1 MLSSVH
7 AAHLESVLHPQDVH
21 VLLVDD
27 EQLSRL
33 VVGNLLRKC
42 DYKVTV
48 AESGA
53 QALEVLQ
60 RSLPGTFQLI
70 LTDVMMPDVDGLDI
84 LRYVRSNAQLA
95 DLPVIMMSANERK
108 DAVFE
113 AIRGGAEE
121 YLVKPVTKKEVQNIW
136 QHVWKRLSAAKL
148 LRDQHEADLHTDDAP
163 AAATTTGTQ
172 PTSNNTTSLGSSQQ
186 QQQLVQQQQQQLQV
200 QQRQLL
206 QSMQQLHRTSQV
218 VQQPDPLAP
227 GQQRP
232 KQQQQQQQRQKVVLS
247 QWLQRAKRSVNAKE
261 SIWLFCEVLLLLQD
275 IAAATAGSSAG
286 LLPPGVVRPSRLLLH
301 SSGRVTAAAT
311 AAAVD
316 AQEEAAY
323 QSPEEAAAAAD
334 SAAAAA
340 VDPARKYSY
349 SLGVL
354 LFDLLYAAQGGP
366 AGRLRALAELRQ
378 RSMPPAFL
386 QAHPQ
391 EAALLLS
398 LLHPDAAARPSLQ
411 QLLASELLCGV
422 CEVLQERRRQR
433 QDRDPDSLVFFL
445 QTMHGRKQ
453 SEVQQ
458 AAAGVAALDAQIA
471 AVEAALRQVQ
481 QGRQQ
486 QHHAVAAGQQL
497 APAGACSSAAAAAAA
512 PAPPAAPAAA
522 AMEVEQQEQQQAAAE
537 HDSDDDE
544 MERREMSR
552 AKRRRLAAA
561 AAPSAVEQQQQQ
573 LLLERSGSANS
584 GVAAAAAAGTS
595 DAAAVAAAAAS
606 AVVDSQWERVAD
618 RFPVL
623 EGVYLKHRQLWE
635 KQQPEEGQK
644 QQQQQ
649 QTGAPP
655 GNGASS
661 SSGGSARQL
670 PGYLQSF
677 GEDLWAFSRYSG
689 MAVRGTVRA
698 AADVLG
704 GGSAM
709 VSTAAFDRDDE
720 YLATAGVSK
729 RIRIFEYAAI
739 TSSACGGGFGC
750 AAGRAAAPGMG
761 GYSGGGGGFGGGSAA
776 GFGGPMSPGRGA
788 AAAGGGGGADGIVY
802 PVLELSTRSRLS
814 CVAWSSYVKAHL
826 ASSDHDGV
834 VTLWDANTGGE
845 LVQFE
850 EHSRRAWAVDF
861 SRLEPTRLAS
871 CSDDS
876 TVKLWSVHEEAS
888 LATLQLHAN
897 VCSVQFSPESP
908 HLLACGCANFRTYLF
923 DLRNTAQPLACVHGH
938 RRAVSYVRWLGG
950 EQLVTASTDNTL
962 KLWSVPTMASAG
974 ISHCAGGWE
983 ASASAASTAC
993 VTAYGGHLNQRNFI
1007 GLAVLPGSPGN
1018 SSSGGLG
1025 RSSGSSSRPASGYI
1039 VCGSETNEVYA
1050 YHTSMPVPVAAHSFG
1065 GAGGAAAAAAGG
1077 AGGRG
1082 RRGGGGSAAELD
1094 LLHGEHGEGCG
1105 GAGGLQQ
1112 QGDGPFVSCV
1122 AWNRRQG
1129 TIVAGNSAGHIKVLE
1144 LV

>member
-1 MLSSVH
+1 MGIVGSKDEAGKVILGSLPPGFLDKKGLELRDTLDACLEKNMWFFSIGGLLLTIPICIKFRTERPFFVAAVTCPFADMYFGTLRCTPENEARRRTQKTSMLSSVH

-172 PTSNNTTSLGSSQQ
+172 PTSNNNTSLGSSQQ

-206 QSMQQLHRTSQV
+206 QSMQQLHRTPQV

-227 GQQRP
+227 
-232 KQQQQQQQRQKVVLS
+232 
-247 QWLQRAKRSVNAKE
+247 
-261 SIWLFCEVLLLLQD
+261 
-275 IAAATAGSSAG
+275 
-286 LLPPGVVRPSRLLLH
+286 
-301 SSGRVTAAAT
+301 
-311 AAAVD
+311 
-316 AQEEAAY
+316 
-323 QSPEEAAAAAD
+323 
-334 SAAAAA
+334 
-340 VDPARKYSY
+340 
-349 SLGVL
+349 
-354 LFDLLYAAQGGP
+354 
-366 AGRLRALAELRQ
+366 
-378 RSMPPAFL
+378 
-386 QAHPQ
+386 
-391 EAALLLS
+391 
-398 LLHPDAAARPSLQ
+398 
-411 QLLASELLCGV
+411 
-422 CEVLQERRRQR
+422 
-433 QDRDPDSLVFFL
+433 
-445 QTMHGRKQ
+445 
-453 SEVQQ
+453 
-458 AAAGVAALDAQIA
+458 
-471 AVEAALRQVQ
+471 
-481 QGRQQ
+481 
-486 QHHAVAAGQQL
+486 
-497 APAGACSSAAAAAAA
+497 
-512 PAPPAAPAAA
+512 
-522 AMEVEQQEQQQAAAE
+522 
-537 HDSDDDE
+537 
-544 MERREMSR
+544 
-552 AKRRRLAAA
+552 
-561 AAPSAVEQQQQQ
+561 
-573 LLLERSGSANS
+573 
-584 GVAAAAAAGTS
+584 
-595 DAAAVAAAAAS
+595 
-606 AVVDSQWERVAD
+606 
-618 RFPVL
+618 
-623 EGVYLKHRQLWE
+623 
-635 KQQPEEGQK
+635 
-644 QQQQQ
+644 
-649 QTGAPP
+649 
-655 GNGASS
+655 
-661 SSGGSARQL
+661 
-670 PGYLQSF
+670 
-677 GEDLWAFSRYSG
+677 
-689 MAVRGTVRA
+689 
-698 AADVLG
+698 DVLG

-776 GFGGPMSPGRGA
+776 VFGGPMSPGRGA

-861 SRLEPTRLAS
+861 SRLEPTRLVS

-950 EQLVTASTDNTL
+950 EQLVTASTDNSL

-974 ISHCAGGWE
+974 ISHCAGGRE

-993 VTAYGGHLNQRNFI
+993 ITAYGGHLNQRNFI

-1112 QGDGPFVSCV
+1112 QGEGPFVSCV

>member
-1 MLSSVH
+1 
-7 AAHLESVLHPQDVH
+7 
-21 VLLVDD
+21 
-27 EQLSRL
+27 
-33 VVGNLLRKC
+33 
-42 DYKVTV
+42 
-48 AESGA
+48 
-53 QALEVLQ
+53 
-60 RSLPGTFQLI
+60 
-70 LTDVMMPDVDGLDI
+70 
-84 LRYVRSNAQLA
+84 
-95 DLPVIMMSANERK
+95 
-108 DAVFE
+108 
-113 AIRGGAEE
+113 
-121 YLVKPVTKKEVQNIW
+121 
-136 QHVWKRLSAAKL
+136 
-148 LRDQHEADLHTDDAP
+148 
-163 AAATTTGTQ
+163 
-172 PTSNNTTSLGSSQQ
+172 
-186 QQQLVQQQQQQLQV
+186 
-200 QQRQLL
+200 
-206 QSMQQLHRTSQV
+206 
-218 VQQPDPLAP
+218 
-227 GQQRP
+227 
-232 KQQQQQQQRQKVVLS
+232 
-247 QWLQRAKRSVNAKE
+247 
-261 SIWLFCEVLLLLQD
+261 
-275 IAAATAGSSAG
+275 
-286 LLPPGVVRPSRLLLH
+286 
-301 SSGRVTAAAT
+301 
-311 AAAVD
+311 
-316 AQEEAAY
+316 
-323 QSPEEAAAAAD
+323 
-334 SAAAAA
+334 
-340 VDPARKYSY
+340 
-349 SLGVL
+349 
-354 LFDLLYAAQGGP
+354 
-366 AGRLRALAELRQ
+366 
-378 RSMPPAFL
+378 
-386 QAHPQ
+386 
-391 EAALLLS
+391 
-398 LLHPDAAARPSLQ
+398 
-411 QLLASELLCGV
+411 
-422 CEVLQERRRQR
+422 
-433 QDRDPDSLVFFL
+433 
-445 QTMHGRKQ
+445 
-453 SEVQQ
+453 
-458 AAAGVAALDAQIA
+458 
-471 AVEAALRQVQ
+471 
-481 QGRQQ
+481 
-486 QHHAVAAGQQL
+486 
-497 APAGACSSAAAAAAA
+497 
-512 PAPPAAPAAA
+512 
-522 AMEVEQQEQQQAAAE
+522 
-537 HDSDDDE
+537 
-544 MERREMSR
+544 MSR

-623 EGVYLKHRQLWE
+623 EGVYLKHRQLLE

-788 AAAGGGGGADGIVY
+788 TAAGGGGGADGIVY

-861 SRLEPTRLAS
+861 SRLEPTRLVS

-974 ISHCAGGWE
+974 IAHCAGGRE

-993 VTAYGGHLNQRNFI
+993 ITAYGGHLNQRNFI

-1065 GAGGAAAAAAGG
+1065 GAGGAAAAGG

>member
-1 MLSSVH
+1 MVMFGYVVRMH
-7 AAHLESVLHPQDVH
+7 ALLCKCSL
-21 VLLVDD
+21 LLV
-27 EQLSRL
+27 LC
-33 VVGNLLRKC
+33 GLLFS
-42 DYKVTV
+42 T
-48 AESGA
+48 
-53 QALEVLQ
+53 Q
-60 RSLPGTFQLI
+60 
-70 LTDVMMPDVDGLDI
+70 
-84 LRYVRSNAQLA
+84 A
-95 DLPVIMMSANERK
+95 DLE
-108 DAVFE
+108 
-113 AIRGGAEE
+113 
-121 YLVKPVTKKEVQNIW
+121 
-136 QHVWKRLSAAKL
+136 
-148 LRDQHEADLHTDDAP
+148 TDDAAV
-163 AAATTTGTQ
+163 AAAPTGTQ
-172 PTSNNTTSLGSSQQ
+172 PSSHNTSLGSTQQ
-186 QQQLVQQQQQQLQV
+186 QQQQQQLQL

-206 QSMQQLHRTSQV
+206 QSMQQLHRTPQV

-227 GQQRP
+227 GQQQRP
-232 KQQQQQQQRQKVVLS
+232 QQQQQRQKVILS

-261 SIWLFCEVLLLLQD
+261 SVWLFCEVLLLLQD

-286 LLPPGVVRPSRLLLH
+286 LLPSGVVRPSRLLLH
-301 SSGRVTAAAT
+301 SSGRVTTAAT
-311 AAAVD
+311 AAAAD

-323 QSPEEAAAAAD
+323 QSPEEAAAD
-334 SAAAAA
+334 AAA
-340 VDPARKYSY
+340 VDAAHKYSY

-354 LFDLLYAAQGGP
+354 LFDLMYVAPGGP

-378 RSMPPAFL
+378 RVMPPAFL
-386 QAHPQ
+386 QAHSQ
-391 EAALLLS
+391 EAALVLS
-398 LLHPDAAARPSLQ
+398 LLHPDPAARPSLQ
-411 QLLASELLCGV
+411 QLVASELLCGV

-433 QDRDPDSLVFFL
+433 QDRDADSLVFFL

-453 SEVQQ
+453 AEVQQ
-458 AAAGVAALDAQIA
+458 AQAGVAALDVQIA

-486 QHHAVAAGQQL
+486 QQQQGVAAGQQHAL
-497 APAGACSSAAAAAAA
+497 SGAGSSAATAAAL
-512 PAPPAAPAAA
+512 PAAPPGAT
-522 AMEVEQQEQQQAAAE
+522 MEVDQQQQQQQTAAE

-552 AKRRRLAAA
+552 VKRRRLAAA
-561 AAPSAVEQQQQQ
+561 AAPSAVEQFQQQQ

-584 GVAAAAAAGTS
+584 GAAAAAAGG
-595 DAAAVAAAAAS
+595 DAAAVAAAAAAVP
-606 AVVDSQWERVAD
+606 AVVSQWDRVAD

-623 EGVYLKHRQLWE
+623 EGVYLKHRQHWE
-635 KQQPEEGQK
+635 KQQQEGSNQQQQQHDAA

-649 QTGAPP
+649 Q

-661 SSGGSARQL
+661 SSGGARHL

-739 TSSACGGGFGC
+739 TSSACGGGYGC

-761 GYSGGGGGFGGGSAA
+761 GYSGSGFGGGSA
-776 GFGGPMSPGRGA
+776 GFGGQLSPNQGAA
-788 AAAGGGGGADGIVY
+788 AAAGGADSIVY

-826 ASSDHDGV
+826 ASSDHEGV

-850 EHSRRAWAVDF
+850 EHSKRAWAVDF
-861 SRLEPTRLAS
+861 SRLEPTRLVS

-876 TVKLWSVHEEAS
+876 TVKLWSVHEEGS

-908 HLLACGCANFRTYLF
+908 HLLACGCANYRTYLF
-923 DLRNTAQPLACVHGH
+923 DLRQTAQPLACVHGH

-962 KLWSVPTMASAG
+962 KLWSVPALAAAG
-974 ISHCAGGWE
+974 TLHCGRE
-983 ASASAASTAC
+983 ASASAASAAC
-993 VTAYGGHLNQRNFI
+993 VTTYAGHLNQRNFI
-1007 GLAVLPGSPGN
+1007 GLAVLPGSPGDSSSTGLGCGTGRG
-1018 SSSGGLG
+1018 SSSGGG
-1025 RSSGSSSRPASGYI
+1025 RPASGYI

-1050 YHTSMPVPVAAHSFG
+1050 YHTSMPVPVAAHSFSWSSGG
-1065 GAGGAAAAAAGG
+1065 GAGAAAAAAA
-1077 AGGRG
+1077 AG
-1082 RRGGGGSAAELD
+1082 RGGGVGRLAAGGYRGAAGGVGELD

-1105 GAGGLQQ
+1105 GAAGMQQ
-1112 QGDGPFVSCV
+1112 QGENFVSCV